1 MRLVTIIAIGDKKFG
16 QFALNC
22 CLSIKAHDWKQK
34 VALITDGYAIDGI
47 VDEVNKFF
55 DYRTTVSYSE
65 YPTPQEKAFYTKVN
79 LYEIATKICGEA
91 TEFIAID
98 ADCIMIPSHGVKE
111 WFDEHQ
117 GLPFT
122 CWNND
127 VYDFKTN
134 TTKRKDY
141 TFWCN
146 PLEAKEYYGLTN
158 PMPQLNTSF
167 MYFSKS
173 LSAVNL
179 FRTAKKVW
187 HDAHLKYTEYKG
199 AKPDELCFNIAC
211 SINNILPHRTPYYPI
226 FFQFAVENH
235 RELHIQQH
243 YKAMGFAGQLM
254 PSNQILNQYN
264 KYVDFYREF
273 FDVSGFVLKNE
284 EKVFKTKTNED
295 IPPLEIHPNERRTL
309 YRQNDIDNSGAGIF
323 NPDCVIDKNGRVL
336 TIYRKEYDFDL
347 YGSYKKST
355 AIPYLVTN
363 DKGTETQKELAL
375 VGFESSDRVEDFRLF
390 FCGDI
395 LFCNH
400 SVVKNNNTPNIRI
413 RSNLS
418 YIASDMLINIGT
430 PNLPIETNNTE
441 KNWVYFSE
449 GDTIFCVYSISPY
462 KIFYATKQ
470 DDWKTWK
477 PYKAK
482 SPKINF
488 IHKSPISNSTNPILV
503 GEHLLMWFHTK
514 ESGVYYKG
522 AVLIDPKTKNIT
534 HYTKNAILFKARND
548 GIHKGILYVSG
559 LLYLKDKNIVRVFY
573 GEGDAH
579 SCYADYNATN
589 LINLIKTSYE
599 NRQIRNSTGTTL
611 PS

>member
-117 GLPFT
+117 GLAFT

-167 MYFSKS
+167 MYFSKCP
-173 LSAVNL
+173 SASNL
-179 FRTAKKVW
+179 FSTAKKVW

-226 FFQFAVENH
+226 FFQFASENQN
-235 RELHIQQH
+235 ELYIQHH
-243 YKAMGFAGQLM
+243 YKSIGFAGQLR
-254 PSNQILNQYN
+254 PSDAFVDLYN
-264 KYVDFYREF
+264 KYCDYYRDKF
-273 FDVSGFVLKNE
+273 GVAPYKF
-284 EKVFKTKTNED
+284 
-295 IPPLEIHPNERRTL
+295 
-309 YRQNDIDNSGAGIF
+309 DNSSKAVKDYAEIILDCEKRTIIRRGEAPLSDGGIF
-323 NPDCVIDKNGRVL
+323 NPSSVYHNNRLI
-336 TIYRKEYDFDL
+336 TIFRKEKNLDCYQR
-347 YGSYKKST
+347 YTHST
-355 AIPYLVTN
+355 AIPHIILGDTMFDTSFAN
-363 DKGTETQKELAL
+363 AEPA
-375 VGFESSDRVEDFRLF
+375 RREDFRLF
-390 FCGDI
+390 VFEHSLWASYSKIVGDKCSI
-395 LFCNH
+395 AISRFDYTSKKFVDET
-400 SVVKNNNTPNIRI
+400 SV
-413 RSNLS
+413 
-418 YIASDMLINIGT
+418 G
-430 PNLPIETNNTE
+430 LPIKTTDME
-441 KNWVYFSE
+441 KNWLFFEQAGMLYC
-449 GDTIFCVYSISPY
+449 IYSLSPY
-462 KIFYATKQ
+462 LLFVLEGKKWTRV
-470 DDWKTWK
+470 DVKTPHLKWFHSG
-477 PYKAK
+477 Y
-482 SPKINF
+482 IC
-488 IHKSPISNSTNPILV
+488 NSTHPTEV
-503 GEHLLMWFHTK
+503 DKYLLLWFHTK
-514 ESGVYYKG
+514 ENGVYFHG
-522 AVLIDPKTKNIT
+522 AMLLDKETKEIL
-534 HYTKNAILFKARND
+534 HYTKNSIRMKDYAEGLHNGLI
-548 GIHKGILYVSG
+548 YVSG
-559 LLYLKDKNIVRVFY
+559 CVYRKDTDTVRVLY
-573 GEGDAH
+573 GEADSH
-579 SCYADYNATN
+579 SAYSEFDRQT
-589 LINLIKTSYE
+589 LINAIK
-599 NRQIRNSTGTTL
+599 NNHA
-611 PS
+611 